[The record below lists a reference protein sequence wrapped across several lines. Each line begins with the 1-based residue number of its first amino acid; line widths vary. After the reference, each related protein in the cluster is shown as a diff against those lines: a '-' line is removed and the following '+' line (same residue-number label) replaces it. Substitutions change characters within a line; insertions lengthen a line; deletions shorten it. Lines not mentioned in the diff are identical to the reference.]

1 MAQRALR
8 EPMYG
13 ITISGKFLKKWT
25 VVLGV
30 AFALLG
36 GLTKTGFFLY
46 EHVYSPLQEEWA
58 AVRQTQAVTLSKVAS
73 LEKQVE
79 RVEDTQKI
87 MLKALLRKGSR

>member
-13 ITISGKFLKKWT
+13 IAIRGKFLKKWT

-36 GLTKTGFFLY
+36 GLTKSAFFLY
-46 EHVYSPLQEEWA
+46 EHVYAPLQEEWT